1 MWWDLWGYLSPIADW
16 ASLLSLVASGLALF
30 EITRLRRHIIDRV
43 RLPVLV
49 ASLRKH
55 GKNFADHLKSYE
67 SPEGRQE
74 FSLEIAKCE
83 TNLRLVRTKISRTGR
98 QRADE
103 LLKLIKGYRAS
114 DATGDQTEAA
124 WRIYTDLNGLLEELK
139 NFVAEQRMG
148 A

>member
-16 ASLLSLVASGLALF
+16 ASLVSLVVSGLALF
-30 EITRLRRHIIDRV
+30 EITRLRRQIIDRV

-55 GKNFADHLKSYE
+55 GKNFADQLASYG

-103 LLKLIKGYRAS
+103 LLKLIKKYRAS
-114 DATGDQTEAA
+114 DAIEDQTEAA
-124 WRIYTDLNGLLEELK
+124 WRIYADLNGLLEELK
-139 NFVAEQRMG
+139 NIVAEQRMG